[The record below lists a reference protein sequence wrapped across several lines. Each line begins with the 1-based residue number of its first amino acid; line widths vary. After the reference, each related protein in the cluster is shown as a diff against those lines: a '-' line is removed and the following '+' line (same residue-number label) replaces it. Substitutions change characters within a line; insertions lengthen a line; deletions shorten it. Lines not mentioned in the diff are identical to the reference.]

1 MPIRSVPPAATVAA
15 AIVLCA
21 AAWPVG
27 ASAETRTASAPVA
40 RASALR
46 VEHRLPLAAFV
57 APPACRVE
65 PFADEGVSQRL
76 EEIAREC
83 GGERLNLRV
92 ESPRATSPGLA
103 PSVLRLRADGVNSFG
118 LGPLT
123 ASLRMAWSAAAQ
135 GGAPMRTEQALFAAG
150 SLLRLDGSVAL
161 RVHVGLDAA
170 QALRSRARLAGLW
183 RPDDRRFMF
192 AEWAGGETGTEAHQ
206 VGLRWWW
213 VPGRVAFDLAA
224 RVRPDQPDRPEPV
237 VAFVLP
243 GLGH

>member
-1 MPIRSVPPAATVAA
+1 MPIRCAPRLAVAATAALCAVAWPESAAADARTVAKPAAHTLPA
-15 AIVLCA
+15 
-21 AAWPVG
+21 
-27 ASAETRTASAPVA
+27 
-40 RASALR
+40 R

-65 PFADEGVSQRL
+65 PFAEEGVSQRL

-83 GGERLNLRV
+83 GGERMNLRV
-92 ESPRATSPGLA
+92 ESPRATSPGLV
-103 PSVLRLRADGVNSFG
+103 PSVLRLRADRVDSFG

-123 ASLRMAWSAAAQ
+123 ASLRMAWSGAAQ
-135 GGAPMRTEQALFAAG
+135 GGEPLRTEHAVFAAG
-150 SLLRLDGSVAL
+150 SLLRFDSSLAL

-192 AEWAGGETGTEAHQ
+192 AEWAGSDAGTEAHQ

-213 VPGRVAFDLAA
+213 VPGRVAFDVAA

-237 VAFVLP
+237 IAFVLP